1 MRSSSTT
8 CAFPEA
14 PARLAARGAARW
26 RAPPLPAPLPPVRR
40 GALAARRRSAAPRI
54 SAILLAAGVASNSS
68 GSSSGRGARAVRL
81 RSLIDRH
88 FDFVWRSARR
98 LGLSPAD
105 ADDAAQEVFIVLAR
119 RLDDVEPPRE
129 RSFLFGTLLRTVATR
144 RRSSG
149 RRREE
154 LAADVELEQRAAHDA
169 DAELD
174 PEALSELAG
183 VRPLLDVLLDA
194 LPEAQRAVFIL
205 YELEELELAEIAE
218 LLDIPGGTVAS
229 RLRAARSAFEA
240 AAERLRAR
248 EGRPMRLVPSK
259 PRR

>member
-1 MRSSSTT
+1 MM
-8 CAFPEA
+8 CAFA
-14 PARLAARGAARW
+14 DVVVARARGAARW
-26 RAPPLPAPLPPVRR
+26 RAPPLRTRLPPVRR
-40 GALAARRRSAAPRI
+40 GARPHSAALHI
-54 SAILLAAGVASNSS
+54 SGMLIIAGVASNSS

-81 RSLIDRH
+81 RALIDRH

-98 LGLSPAD
+98 LGLSSAD
-105 ADDAAQEVFIVLAR
+105 ADDAAQDVFIVLAR
-119 RLDDVEPPRE
+119 RLDEVEQHRE

-154 LAADVELEQRAAHDA
+154 LAADVELEPRAA
-169 DAELD
+169 LD

-183 VRPLLDVLLDA
+183 VRPLLEALLDA
-194 LPEAQRAVFIL
+194 LPEPQRAVFIL

-218 LLDIPGGTVAS
+218 LLDIPSGTVAS
-229 RLRAARSAFEA
+229 RLRAARAAFEA
-240 AAERLRAR
+240 AAQRLRAR
-248 EGRPMRLVPSK
+248 ERSPVRLVPSK

>member
-1 MRSSSTT
+1 MLIVAS
-8 CAFPEA
+8 
-14 PARLAARGAARW
+14 
-26 RAPPLPAPLPPVRR
+26 
-40 GALAARRRSAAPRI
+40 
-54 SAILLAAGVASNSS
+54 VASNSS

-81 RSLIDRH
+81 RALIDRH

-105 ADDAAQEVFIVLAR
+105 ADDAAQDVFIVLAR
-119 RLDDVEPPRE
+119 RLDEVEQQRE

-154 LAADVELEQRAAHDA
+154 LAADVELEPSAALDPNVA
-169 DAELD
+169 LD

-183 VRPLLDVLLDA
+183 VRPLLEALLDA

-218 LLDIPGGTVAS
+218 LLDIPSGTVAS
-229 RLRAARSAFEA
+229 RLRTARAAFEA
-240 AAERLRAR
+240 AAQRLRAR
-248 EGRPMRLVPSK
+248 EGSSVRLVPSK